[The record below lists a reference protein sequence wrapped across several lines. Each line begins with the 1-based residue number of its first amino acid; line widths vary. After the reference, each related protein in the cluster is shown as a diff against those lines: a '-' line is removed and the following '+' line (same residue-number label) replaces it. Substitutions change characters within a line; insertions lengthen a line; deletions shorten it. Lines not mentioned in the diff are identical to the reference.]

1 MLDICFHSPT
11 PPPFTGVFRS
21 ICFPPLIE
29 RQSADVAA
37 LVHGLDR
44 KNWVER
50 THRLHRVAVRLDR
63 LAGTPLVLAV
73 RAWKISST
81 PLLQQRWTTPLAPEA
96 TSSERW
102 ARRTARGDYSHI
114 LHIGTFNTMRDR
126 VLTTFRATLGLYEN
140 LTALNMQG
148 MIIDTSFRQTL
159 ASLSRLRDLILDGC
173 DITPPEGIVL
183 NVHCFTMSATRQP
196 ETGFRRNASDDS
208 PSTEGRLQL
217 IYPDHVVELNL
228 HAEVQS
234 ASVIAGFGNATLS
247 NLGHLVLHAL
257 FNADVLLDLLKRC
270 PRLESLVIPSI
281 SRSPGTALPQYLPQ
295 HVVPL
300 LRTLTVPWDMVGLLT
315 LNRPISAVTVLN
327 LDPSNPVPID
337 DMKGVF
343 IDISRSSTPIRSLV
357 IPCTSSTI
365 ETLAFIASI
374 FPTLPELS
382 MDIPE
387 KDEDRWTFRCGFRPS
402 EDRREDMRSPELN
415 DEEAFDN
422 LPAEVLSD
430 SEEHPPPVRREKPT
444 QTPSAS
450 LPLWADPPTLEDLL
464 NETASLSRMAK
475 EDPPLPA
482 IPSGTYSDFLRRICL
497 DLVEFPPNIALL
509 QIRPPGGASRPP
521 RQREAAA
528 IAALSR
534 QSPRLR
540 EVTLGPST
548 WQISSPDSCELLG
561 GSK

>member
-1 MLDICFHSPT
+1 
-11 PPPFTGVFRS
+11 
-21 ICFPPLIE
+21 
-29 RQSADVAA
+29 
-37 LVHGLDR
+37 
-44 KNWVER
+44 
-50 THRLHRVAVRLDR
+50 
-63 LAGTPLVLAV
+63 
-73 RAWKISST
+73 
-81 PLLQQRWTTPLAPEA
+81 
-96 TSSERW
+96 
-102 ARRTARGDYSHI
+102 
-114 LHIGTFNTMRDR
+114 
-126 VLTTFRATLGLYEN
+126 
-140 LTALNMQG
+140 
-148 MIIDTSFRQTL
+148 
-159 ASLSRLRDLILDGC
+159 
-173 DITPPEGIVL
+173 
-183 NVHCFTMSATRQP
+183 
-196 ETGFRRNASDDS
+196 
-208 PSTEGRLQL
+208 
-217 IYPDHVVELNL
+217 
-228 HAEVQS
+228 
-234 ASVIAGFGNATLS
+234 VIAGFGDATLS

-281 SRSPGTALPQYLPQ
+281 SRNSGTALPHYLPQ

-327 LDPSNPVPID
+327 LDPSSPVPID

-374 FPTLPELS
+374 FPTLTELS

-402 EDRREDMRSPELN
+402 EDRREDTRSPELK

-464 NETASLSRMAK
+464 NETASLSAR
-475 EDPPLPA
+475 
-482 IPSGTYSDFLRRICL
+482 
-497 DLVEFPPNIALL
+497 LL
-509 QIRPPGGASRPP
+509 F
-521 RQREAAA
+521 E
-528 IAALSR
+528 
-534 QSPRLR
+534 
-540 EVTLGPST
+540 
-548 WQISSPDSCELLG
+548 
-561 GSK
+561 